1 MKTIYSALFFSILQ
15 YGISVWGGTSN
26 KHFNRLVTLQKKAIR
41 HVARAKY
48 NSHTEPI
55 FKKLGLLNLDDSYT
69 LQCNKILY
77 KKKLDI
83 LHPYHAQ
90 LLKLKKEKQQIIT
103 RQSYDVIMNK
113 SNNFQRINN
122 LVYKVGIS
130 WNNLPFELK
139 SLESIPERA
148 FARKIKSHYLSKYK
162 ETCLI
167 RNCYICNRDK

>member
-77 KKKLDI
+77 KKKSRHTAPL
-83 LHPYHAQ
+83 PYS
-90 LLKLKKEKQQIIT
+90 II
-103 RQSYDVIMNK
+103 
-113 SNNFQRINN
+113 
-122 LVYKVGIS
+122 
-130 WNNLPFELK
+130 
-139 SLESIPERA
+139 
-148 FARKIKSHYLSKYK
+148 KIKERKTADY
-162 ETCLI
+162 
-167 RNCYICNRDK
+167 N